1 MKRFT
6 CILLGAVL
14 AVSSAAFTGCND
26 KKDSEH
32 EHAMVSDDLG
42 DDVSVAEE
50 DLPYGATMV
59 QLTPELND
67 KVKMNVE
74 YDRRFLCEDEAV
86 LLANY
91 FTALNDKDAELFK
104 SLYYMNN
111 ADYLSK
117 KQGAEDSLDLITK
130 LDEQLEKDVIG
141 SEFKFNYVLTD
152 ECVSPA
158 DENLDS
164 SYNFDNADFY
174 LSSYAESEGVEDIKS
189 KITSRKGIKLDV
201 MYDTDSGNYSLTNK
215 LGSDTIIYIYQ
226 IDGQYYIV

>member
-14 AVSSAAFTGCND
+14 AVSSAAFTGCKD

-86 LLANY
+86 LLVNY

-130 LDEQLEKDVIG
+130 LDEQLENDVIG
-141 SEFKFNYVLTD
+141 SEFKFNYVLTN
-152 ECVSPA
+152 ECVSPT

-174 LSSYAESEGVEDIKS
+174 LSSYAESEGVEDLKS